1 MKKKTL
7 IVSIVLTIVVFI
19 GVIVLLFS
27 GKEKKG
33 NIVLSCETFQNID
46 NYATLTRNTKVY
58 EKDNDITFEDSIEAV
73 ASNNSEEV
81 IKALDLYFSVMY
93 KSDQN
98 KSNDFLSYTKDEN
111 KFNLSL
117 TLNLSEYTAEELEKL
132 VGFSG
137 KTIDDI
143 KKYLEGEG
151 MICKRY

>member
-132 VGFSG
+132 IGFSG